1 MAEAAS
7 RLEIPKEVD
16 LKPSSEWK
24 YIGNSQFRRLDTKD
38 KVTGQ
43 AKFSIDTKLP
53 GMRYAA
59 IRMPSIIG
67 ATVVAYDD
75 SRAKALPGVNNIVK
89 LEPFSTF
96 RG

>member
-1 MAEAAS
+1 MVIVN
-7 RLEIPKEVD
+7 LGD
-16 LKPSSEWK
+16 LTQK
-24 YIGNSQFRRLDTKD
+24 T

-96 RG
+96 GGLVNGGCSCCGELLDRKTGFRSY